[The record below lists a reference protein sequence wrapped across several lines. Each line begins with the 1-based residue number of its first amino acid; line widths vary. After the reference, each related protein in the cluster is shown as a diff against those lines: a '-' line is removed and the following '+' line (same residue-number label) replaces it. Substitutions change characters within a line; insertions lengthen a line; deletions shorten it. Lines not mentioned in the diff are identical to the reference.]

1 MLLRQRRGDVGSS
14 GRGVPV
20 DAVVLGLGNPGRE
33 FEGTRHNVGAD
44 ALRVLARRAGVR
56 LATERAAQAE
66 CARARLGARTVILGI
81 PLTYM
86 NDSGLAARALFER
99 GHQDDLAR
107 LVVVHDELD
116 LPPGVVRV
124 KVGGGLAGHK
134 GLISIRD
141 HLGDA
146 GFVRVRIGIGK
157 PTGRTSGADWVL
169 ARPGRADR
177 EALDVAVEVA
187 ADAVEAVVAE
197 GPERAMGAFNGLGP
211 PIR

>member
-1 MLLRQRRGDVGSS
+1 MLLRQRRGELGSS

-20 DAVVLGLGNPGRE
+20 DAVVLGLGNPGRQ

-44 ALRVLARRAGVR
+44 AVRVLARRTGTR
-56 LATERAAQAE
+56 LASERAAQAE
-66 CARARLGARTVILGI
+66 WARARLGEHTVVLGI

-86 NDSGLAARALFER
+86 NESGLAARALWKR

-134 GLISIRD
+134 GLRSIRE

-157 PTGRTSGADWVL
+157 PPGREQGADWVL
-169 ARPGRADR
+169 ARPSRADR
-177 EALDVAVEVA
+177 ALLDVAVEVA
-187 ADAVEAVVAE
+187 ADAVESIVSE
-197 GPERAMGAFNGLGP
+197 GADRAMSAFNGLGP
-211 PIR
+211 VAP